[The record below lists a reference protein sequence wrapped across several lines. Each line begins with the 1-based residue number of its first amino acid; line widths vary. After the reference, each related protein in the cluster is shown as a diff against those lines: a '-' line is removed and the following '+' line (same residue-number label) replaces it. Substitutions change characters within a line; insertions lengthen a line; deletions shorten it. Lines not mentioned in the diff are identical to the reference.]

1 MVKFDLNRLDGVFGV
16 SFLGG
21 VIACFIVY
29 MASNIVSR
37 PEFIDTAQLIGFY
50 SMIAGVICLGIGSGL
65 LVINALRT
73 RSTESE
79 GAPTWYI
86 LLVFCVV
93 GVITL
98 ISLLIPA
105 LI

>member
-1 MVKFDLNRLDGVFGV
+1 MNKFDLNRLDGVFGV
-16 SFLGG
+16 AFLGG

-37 PEFIDTAQLIGFY
+37 AGFVDTAQLIGFY
-50 SMIAGVICLGIGSGL
+50 SMIAGVICLVVGSGL
-65 LVINALRT
+65 LVINSLRS
-73 RSTESE
+73 RSTETE
-79 GAPTWYI
+79 GIPTWQI

-93 GVITL
+93 GVTTL